1 MHWGSGNI
9 AFARE
14 AAAAFHPGRPV
25 FGFEAVGL
33 WREARPLLS
42 VGDMAERYLREI
54 KEIQPRGPYLIGG
67 LCSGS
72 QIAYEIACRL
82 AESGAEVGP
91 LTLVNAA
98 RGELSAGPLLDLEDL
113 YDLRLAALRRQ
124 FAVADLA
131 VDLPYVMDAMRSL
144 RWIDDDMPAGHFF
157 WRQLVSAADAYAFT
171 RCELRRYEGPVN
183 VFVSRAVATEPE
195 VRWQDIAPQS
205 VIEALDAET
214 SVDILTHPGF
224 VNAMRRTSEAVA

>member
-14 AAAAFHPGRPV
+14 AAAAFLPGHPV

-33 WREARPLLS
+33 WKEARPLLS
-42 VGDMAERYLREI
+42 VDDMAERYLREI
-54 KEIQPRGPYLIGG
+54 KEVRPTGPYLIGG

-98 RGELSAGPLLDLEDL
+98 RGELSAAPALDLEDL
-113 YDLRLAALRRQ
+113 YDLRLATLRRQ

-131 VDLPYVMDAMRSL
+131 ADLPYVMNAMRAS

-171 RCELRRYEGPVN
+171 RCELRRYQGPVN
-183 VFVSRAVATEPE
+183 VFLSRSVATAAEA
-195 VRWQDIAPQS
+195 RWKDIAPHS

-224 VNAMRRTSEAVA
+224 VHAMRRTAEAVA